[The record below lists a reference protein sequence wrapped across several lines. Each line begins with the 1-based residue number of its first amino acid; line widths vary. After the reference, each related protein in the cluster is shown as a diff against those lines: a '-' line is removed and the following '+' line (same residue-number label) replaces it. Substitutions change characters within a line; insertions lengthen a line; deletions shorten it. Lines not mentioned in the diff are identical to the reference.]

1 MGEPCGGFA
10 QGGASIMKQCLTCGR
25 EFKDQLLYCPFDG
38 KILILKTEADDM
50 VGTVLDDKYR
60 LEEKIGEGAMGR
72 VYRATHVFMYHNV
85 AVKVLRRHLSSDHVA
100 LERFR
105 REARAAAVIHHPNA
119 VAVTDFGV
127 TKDSHIAYL
136 VMEYVEGT
144 ELRAAIN
151 ERRQLDY
158 EEMFLIVQQVCS
170 ALHAAHAKGIIHRD
184 LKPDNIR
191 VIEGESGVPQVKV
204 MDFGI
209 AKLKAYAETRELT
222 QHGVIIGTPF
232 YMSPEQ
238 CRGEELD
245 PRSDI
250 YSLGVI
256 IYEMLTGEVPFQ
268 ATNPL
273 GVALKHTGERP
284 RPPSFLRADVPEP
297 IERMVMRAL
306 KKDRSERHQSATEL
320 AMDFETALTSSGIP
334 LRWLSVRTPDSM
346 YPRTPQSPQPMP
358 IPETTVLPPER
369 EISTPPKE
377 TSQPPAAPVF
387 GGSLFNQ
394 AEEESSLSKIGTAM
408 KDAGG
413 KLFGRGDKSAAT
425 DSSLFGQASAPP
437 TSQGMTKKALFI
449 GGVAVALIL
458 AIVLTIKLSSPAE
471 DTVAKDKPSPPA
483 PEGMVFVRG
492 GSFTMGSDTGDQK
505 SKPRHVVKVED
516 FFIDI
521 HEVTNQQY
529 YDFVQKT
536 GYKPPPHWTNRKFLP
551 GTAQLPIVNVSW
563 FDATEYAKWLGKR
576 LPSEEEWEYAARG
589 EKDNLYPWG
598 EGWSDHYANLR
609 ETAKGAPVVVG
620 SFAEG
625 KSWCGAN
632 DLVGNASEWVS
643 NFFKPYLGGTS
654 AYNLD
659 VRIYRGG
666 SFKNSKDELLT
677 TLRNY
682 DAPASKQMELGFR
695 CAKDAPK

>member
-1 MGEPCGGFA
+1 
-10 QGGASIMKQCLTCGR
+10 MKQCLTCGR

-38 KILILKTEADDM
+38 KILILRTEADDL
-50 VGTVLDDKYR
+50 VGSVLDDKYR

-85 AVKVLRRHLSSDHVA
+85 AVKILRQHLSSDHVA

-127 TKDSHIAYL
+127 TKDTHIAYL

-144 ELRAAIN
+144 ELREAIN

-191 VIEGESGVPQVKV
+191 VIEGEAGIPQVKV

-284 RPPSFLRADVPEP
+284 RPPSFLRADVPEAV
-297 IERMVMRAL
+297 ERMVLRAL
-306 KKDRSERHQSATEL
+306 KKDRNERHQTATEL
-320 AMDFETALTSSGIP
+320 AMDFETALCSSGIP
-334 LRWLSVRTPDSM
+334 LKWLSVRTPDSI

-358 IPETTVLPPER
+358 IPETTILPR
-369 EISTPPKE
+369 DRE
-377 TSQPPAAPVF
+377 TSIPPRETSHPPSAPVF

-394 AEEESSLSKIGTAM
+394 AEEESSLSKIGTAV
-408 KDAGG
+408 KDAGSR
-413 KLFGRGDKSAAT
+413 LFGKSTTDAT
-425 DSSLFGQASAPP
+425 DSPTSLFGHVATEASP
-437 TSQGMTKKALFI
+437 SQGLTRKALFI
-449 GGVAVALIL
+449 GGVVLALAL
-458 AIVLTIKLSSPAE
+458 AIVLTIKLSSSPVEQPA
-471 DTVAKDKPSPPA
+471 AKDKPPPT
-483 PEGMVFVRG
+483 PDGMVFVRG
-492 GSFTMGSDTGDQK
+492 GSFTMGSDAGDQK
-505 SKPRHVVKVED
+505 SKPRHNVKVED

-536 GYKPPPHWTNRKFLP
+536 NYKPPPHWANRKFPP
-551 GTAQLPIVNVSW
+551 GTAQLPVVNVSW
-563 FDATEYAKWLGKR
+563 FDATEYAKWVGKR
-576 LPSEEEWEYAARG
+576 LPNEEEWEYAARG
-589 EKDNLYPWG
+589 DKDSLYPWG
-598 EGWSDHYANLR
+598 EGWSDHFANLR
-609 ETAKGAPVVVG
+609 ETAKGAPISIG
-620 SFAEG
+620 SFADG

-632 DLVGNASEWVS
+632 DMVGNAAEWVS
-643 NFFKPYLGGTS
+643 NFFKPYLGGTN

-695 CAKDAPK
+695 CAKDAPR

>member
-1 MGEPCGGFA
+1 
-10 QGGASIMKQCLTCGR
+10 MKQCLTCGR

-38 KILILKTEADDM
+38 KILILKTEPDDL

-85 AVKVLRRHLSSDHVA
+85 AVKVLRRHLSSDHIA

-127 TKDSHIAYL
+127 TKDTHIAYL

-144 ELRAAIN
+144 ELREAIN
-151 ERRQLDY
+151 QRGQLDY

-170 ALHAAHAKGIIHRD
+170 ALHAAHSKGIIHRD

-191 VIEGESGVPQVKV
+191 VLEGEAGIPQVKV

-284 RPPSFLRADVPEP
+284 RPPSFLRAGVPEA
-297 IERMVMRAL
+297 IEKMVLRAL
-306 KKDRSERHQSATEL
+306 KKDRSERHQTATEL
-320 AMDFETALTSSGIP
+320 AMDFETALCSSGIP
-334 LRWLSVRTPDSM
+334 LKWLSVRTPDSM

-358 IPETTVLPPER
+358 VPETTVLPPNKEAS
-369 EISTPPKE
+369 IPPE
-377 TSQPPAAPVF
+377 TSQPPAAPIFHSPLFAQEPQESGLSRIGAAVKDMGSRLF
-387 GGSLFNQ
+387 GKSTG
-394 AEEESSLSKIGTAM
+394 ATDASSLSLGQVATETEASSGLMKKI
-408 KDAGG
+408 
-413 KLFGRGDKSAAT
+413 
-425 DSSLFGQASAPP
+425 
-437 TSQGMTKKALFI
+437 LFI
-449 GGVAVALIL
+449 AAVVVTVAL
-458 AIVLTIKLSSPAE
+458 AIVLTIKLSSTTEEPTTKE
-471 DTVAKDKPSPPA
+471 KPPPTP
-483 PEGMVFVRG
+483 PEGMAFVRG
-492 GSFTMGSDTGDQK
+492 GSFTMGSDAGDAK
-505 SKPRHVVKVED
+505 SRPRHNAKVED
-516 FFIDI
+516 FFIDVN
-521 HEVTNQQY
+521 EVTNQQY
-529 YDFVQKT
+529 YEFVQKT
-536 GYKPPPHWTNRKFLP
+536 GHKPPPHWENKKYLP
-551 GTAQLPIVNVSW
+551 GTAQLPVVNVSW
-563 FDATEYAKWLGKR
+563 FDASEYAKWIGKR
-576 LPSEEEWEYAARG
+576 LPDEQEWEYAARG

-598 EGWSDHYANLR
+598 QGWSDHFANLR
-609 ETAKGAPVVVG
+609 ETGKGAPAVVG
-620 SFAEG
+620 SFTEG
-625 KSWCGAN
+625 RSWCNAN
-632 DLVGNASEWVS
+632 DMVGNVAEWVS

-682 DAPASKQMELGFR
+682 DAPATKQMDIGFR